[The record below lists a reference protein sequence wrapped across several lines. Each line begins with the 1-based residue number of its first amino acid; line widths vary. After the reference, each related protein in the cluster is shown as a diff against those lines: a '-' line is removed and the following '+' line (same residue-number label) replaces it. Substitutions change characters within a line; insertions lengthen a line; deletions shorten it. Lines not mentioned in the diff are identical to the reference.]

1 MMDED
6 HLNISSAKTLLD
18 IGSGC
23 GKLVHQCFDSY
34 DLDKVIGVEISALRY
49 SRSFEASKAYV
60 ACVNKH
66 SKHYYAVLREMTN
79 GIPGHRVEF
88 HRLQHKGGNPYV
100 RTSVLEIYNCNIGLL
115 GGIIAEASPEVVIMD
130 VMHKTLSKEI
140 TGVLTSLPFGARIA
154 TFERIDERWP
164 RFFRF
169 PFLQTNIGEGYRT
182 TWSEDHK
189 FYMWR
194 KTRIPFT
201 LIRPSRVKTS
211 AKSFIT
217 VPEEPP
223 RSRPRTRTR
232 RQRKT
237 PSTSVA

>member
-1 MMDED
+1 
-6 HLNISSAKTLLD
+6 
-18 IGSGC
+18 
-23 GKLVHQCFDSY
+23 
-34 DLDKVIGVEISALRY
+34 
-49 SRSFEASKAYV
+49 
-60 ACVNKH
+60 
-66 SKHYYAVLREMTN
+66 
-79 GIPGHRVEF
+79 
-88 HRLQHKGGNPYV
+88 
-100 RTSVLEIYNCNIGLL
+100 
-115 GGIIAEASPEVVIMD
+115 MD

-232 RQRKT
+232 RQRKN